1 MLKPKFGFYFKH
13 MAGNSFGELFKLT
26 TFGES
31 HGRALGGI
39 IDGCPAGLDLDLEKI
54 QLDLNRR
61 KPGQS
66 AIVTQR
72 KEPDTVEIY
81 SGLFE
86 GKTTGTP
93 IGFAI
98 HNTNQKSKD
107 YSHIKDSYRPSH
119 ADYVY
124 DKKYG
129 FRDYRGGG
137 RSSARETASRVVAGA
152 IAKQLLPDVK
162 FNAFVSQVGEI
173 ELKVP
178 YNELDFSKIESN
190 PVRCPDPK
198 TAAEMEEYIKQIKKQ
213 GDTIGGII
221 TGVIQNVPVGLGEPV
236 FDKLHARL
244 GAAMLSINAVKGFEY
259 GSGFSGVLMKGSE
272 HNDAY
277 NSDGTTATNRSG
289 GVQGGISNGMDIYF
303 NVAFK
308 PVATV
313 LQAYETINKEGEKV
327 TTQGKG
333 RHDPCVV
340 PRAVPIVEAMSALV
354 LADFCLLSRNNK
366 I

>member
-1 MLKPKFGFYFKH
+1 MSGNTFGT
-13 MAGNSFGELFKLT
+13 LFKVS

-31 HGRALGGI
+31 HGPAIGGV
-39 IDGCPAGLDLDLEKI
+39 IDGCPAGIELDLEAI
-54 QLDLNRR
+54 QKDLDRR

-72 KEPDTVEIY
+72 KEPDEVTFF

-107 YSHIKDSYRPSH
+107 YSHIQDTYRPSH

-124 DKKYG
+124 DEKYG
-129 FRDYRGGG
+129 IRDYRGGG

-152 IAKQLLPDVK
+152 IAKQFLAPVTLNAYVSAVGSLSLDTNPSEVDVS
-162 FNAFVSQVGEI
+162 FI
-173 ELKVP
+173 EK
-178 YNELDFSKIESN
+178 N

-198 TAAEMEEYIKQIKKQ
+198 MAEAMETYIKQIRKE
-213 GDTIGGII
+213 GDTVGGVVSCII
-221 TGVIQNVPVGLGEPV
+221 KNVPVGLGEPA
-236 FDKLHARL
+236 FDKLHAEL
-244 GAAMLSINAVKGFEY
+244 GKTMLSINAVKGFEY
-259 GSGFSGVLMKGSE
+259 GSGFAGTQMKGSE
-272 HNDAY
+272 HNDLF
-277 NSDGTTATNRSG
+277 NTDGTTQTNRSG
-289 GVQGGISNGMDIYF
+289 GIQGGISNGMDSYF

-308 PVATV
+308 PVATIM
-313 LQAYETINKEGEKV
+313 QNQETINSKGEAV
-327 TTQGKG
+327 AMQGKG

-340 PRAVPIVEAMSALV
+340 PRAVPIVEAMAALV
-354 LADFCLLSRNNK
+354 LADFSLLKRTNK

>member
-1 MLKPKFGFYFKH
+1 
-13 MAGNSFGELFKLT
+13 MAANTFGELFRVT

-31 HGRALGGI
+31 HGKAIGGI
-39 IDGCPAGLDLDLEKI
+39 IDGCPAGIELDLDKVQEE
-54 QLDLNRR
+54 LNRR

-72 KEPDTVEIY
+72 KEPDTVEFQ

-98 HNTNQKSKD
+98 YNTNQKSKD

-137 RSSARETASRVVAGA
+137 RSSARETASRVVAGG
-152 IAKQLLPDVK
+152 IAKQMLSDIK
-162 FNAFVSQVGEI
+162 INAFVSQVGDI
-173 ELKVP
+173 VLHKH
-178 YNELDFSKIESN
+178 YSELDFSKIDSN
-190 PVRCPDPK
+190 PVRCPDAE
-198 TAAEMEEYIKQIKKQ
+198 TAQAMEEYIKSIKKQ
-213 GDTIGGII
+213 GDTIGGVI
-221 TGVIQNVPVGLGEPV
+221 TGVAQNVPVGLGEPV
-236 FDKLHARL
+236 FDKLHAKL

-259 GSGFSGVLMKGSE
+259 GSGFAGVRMKGSE
-272 HNDAY
+272 HNDAF
-277 NSDGTTATNRSG
+277 NSDGTTKSNRSG
-289 GVQGGISNGMDIYF
+289 GIQGGITNGMDIYF

-313 LQAYETINKEGEKV
+313 LQSYETIDKEGNPV

-340 PRAVPIVEAMSALV
+340 PRAVPIVEAMLALV
-354 LADFCLLSRNNK
+354 LADYTLLARTNK
-366 I
+366 L

>member
-1 MLKPKFGFYFKH
+1 
-13 MAGNSFGELFKLT
+13 MAGNSFGNLFKLT

-31 HGRALGGI
+31 HGKGIGGI
-39 IDGCPAGLDLDLEKI
+39 IDGCPAGITLNLEAIQQELD
-54 QLDLNRR
+54 RR

-72 KEPDTVEIY
+72 KESDTVQFL
-81 SGLFE
+81 SGVFE

-93 IGFAI
+93 IGFVI
-98 HNTNQKSKD
+98 FNEDQKSKD

-124 DKKYG
+124 DQKYG

-152 IAKQLLPDVK
+152 IAKQLLSNIK
-162 FNAFVSQVGEI
+162 INAYVSAVGEI
-173 ELKVP
+173 KMNTP
-178 YNELDFSKIESN
+178 YNELDFAKTESN
-190 PVRCPDPK
+190 SVRCPDI
-198 TAAEMEEYIKQIKKQ
+198 TIAQEMETYIKQIKKQ
-213 GDTIGGII
+213 GDTVGGII
-221 TGVIQNVPVGLGEPV
+221 SCVITGVPVGLGEPV
-236 FDKLHARL
+236 FDKLHAEL
-244 GAAMLSINAVKGFEY
+244 GKAMLSINAVKGFEY
-259 GSGFSGVLMKGSE
+259 GSGFESAKMKGSD
-272 HNDAY
+272 HNDQF
-277 NSDGTTATNRSG
+277 NSDGSTKTNYSG

-308 PVATV
+308 PVAT
-313 LQAYETINKEGEKV
+313 LIQKQITINNKGEEV
-327 TTQGKG
+327 EMQGKG

-340 PRAVPIVEAMSALV
+340 PRAVPIVEAMAALV
-354 LADFCLLSRNNK
+354 LADYFLLNRTNK